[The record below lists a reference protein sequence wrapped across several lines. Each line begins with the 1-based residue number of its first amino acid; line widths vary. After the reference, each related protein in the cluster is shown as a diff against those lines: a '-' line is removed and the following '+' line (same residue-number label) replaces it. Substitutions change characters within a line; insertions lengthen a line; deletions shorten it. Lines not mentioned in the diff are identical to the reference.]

1 MKKVL
6 NIACNEMS
14 AGECKLFWW
23 IGPDLRLIANY
34 TDDRRSSGNGNYQI
48 ERYEVG
54 TIKDLFSTCYPTI
67 AKLIFF
73 PKLRSP

>member
-1 MKKVL
+1 MKKVW

-34 TDDRRSSGNGNYQI
+34 TDDQRSSGNGNYQI
-48 ERYEVG
+48 ERCEVG
-54 TIKDLFSTCYPTI
+54 TIKDYFSTCYLTI
-67 AKLIFF
+67 TKLNCFAKS
-73 PKLRSP
+73 RSS